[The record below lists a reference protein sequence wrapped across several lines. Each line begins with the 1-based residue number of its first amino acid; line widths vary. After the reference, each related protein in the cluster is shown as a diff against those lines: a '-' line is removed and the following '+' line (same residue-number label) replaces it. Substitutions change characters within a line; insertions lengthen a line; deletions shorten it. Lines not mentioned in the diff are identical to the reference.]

1 MPVQSDG
8 RAGAS
13 GQAGATTVRAAG
25 GSAASRPSAGDV
37 DAGPSPSGSNAP
49 DLRCKAD
56 PSLPQQTDYAQPGPF
71 PVGTLDVTFEDESR
85 PIAETEKH
93 GAAASRVL
101 VTTIYYPAVATQ
113 VGGPFP
119 LLMYS
124 HGYSSARTEATATA
138 TRAASYG
145 YVVVAPDFPL
155 TSLTAN
161 DGSPDVNDAVN
172 QPGDVSFL
180 IDKVL
185 ALAADPEHRLAGKI
199 DDKRIGALGVSLGGL
214 TTLLVTFHP
223 RLHDARVKVAMPIA
237 PLSAFFAPGFYHTRE
252 VPLLLL
258 HGDLDAFLD
267 YKQNARRAFE
277 RAAPSARLISVAKGT
292 HAAFGMA
299 FDQATVQLLNSLGG
313 APGADPSNADGI
325 GCGAVAGTLSKTGP
339 EFVQSF
345 DGPDDFINLQEAGPP
360 PCQGDEYKQPAI
372 DPALQTELTARS
384 AVAFFQAHFGS
395 SPEVQKDACRYLLV
409 EIPKLDSVTLE

>member
-1 MPVQSDG
+1 MPP
-8 RAGAS
+8 RAG
-13 GQAGATTVRAAG
+13 T
-25 GSAASRPSAGDV
+25 SAAAKDL
-37 DAGPSPSGSNAP
+37 DAGPSADDDAGAVAHA

-56 PSLPQQTDYAQPGPF
+56 PSQPQQTDYAKAGPF
-71 PVGTLDVTFEDESR
+71 PVGTLDVTFEDKSR
-85 PIAETEKH
+85 PIAKTERH
-93 GAAASRVL
+93 AAADARVL

-113 VGGPFP
+113 GGGPFP

-180 IDKVL
+180 IDRVL

-214 TTLLVTFHP
+214 TTLLVSFHP
-223 RLHDARVKVAMPIA
+223 KLHDARVKVAMPIA
-237 PLSAFFAPGFYHTRE
+237 ALSSFFAPGFYHTRE
-252 VPLLLL
+252 LPLLLL
-258 HGDLDAFLD
+258 HGDMDAFID

-277 RAAPSARLISVAKGT
+277 RAAPNARLITVAKGT

-299 FDQATVQLLNSLGG
+299 FDQVNVQLLNQLGG

-325 GCGAVAGTLSKTGP
+325 GCGAVAATLSKTGP
-339 EFVQSF
+339 EFVMSF
-345 DGPDDFINLQEAGPP
+345 GGPDDFINLQEASGP
-360 PCQGDEYKQPAI
+360 PCQGDEYKKPAI
-372 DPALQTELTARS
+372 DPALQTELAARS

-395 SPEVQKDACRYLLV
+395 TPEVQKDACRYLLV
-409 EIPKLDSVTLE
+409 EIPKLDAVTLE